1 MKKSIFFAAA
11 VLLAVGCQKS
21 ELLDNTQEQKMIT
34 HTFSVDDEATKSLFD
49 PSDGYVK
56 LDKTESVAVGCAP
69 ITSTGAPINEIVE
82 AKRSGDTYSFTHTA
96 DATATGYNYFFVM
109 PYRGKSNISTNGDK
123 DAMFVKIDGVQH
135 PTATSFDPLQ
145 DYIIGEPVLNATE
158 QQAELSSTDLRL
170 KRLFSPLRITLRDG
184 ADEFKGDPLMS
195 VSIGFPMTDNKDK
208 KNNLATLVYLKSTKT
223 VNGNTVVAD
232 FSEAGPS
239 GYAGVDTPHVSPTV
253 TAEYSDGL
261 AMDKGAYTVW
271 YVTLP
276 VEKAAGT
283 VLTVT
288 AQSKNRKV
296 TRAITLPSDIKL
308 KAGVINDL
316 KINITGDGYHAE
328 DTADP
333 NDYWSIY
340 NAGQDIV
347 AGGLKINKR
356 TYPEATLLSGTQ
368 IKNTD
373 LQKGGLIF
381 VDGDFTAT
389 GHLKLANGSI
399 IIGRYK
405 DSQPSIT
412 MNSSYAIYLD
422 NGDIILKNLKI
433 CGKSTASRLLVISKN
448 DSAVSSDYAVIE
460 DCDITAPKNV
470 CGYAA
475 STPTYIIKNL
485 TFDNCIIKMAGTDA
499 NYSVINTTSYITKQ
513 NGVTV
518 TGDPSKYKEVS
529 KVAISN
535 CVIYAENTLN
545 NASNSLCRK
554 VLLDL
559 GSGTAGSGTDLP
571 LDNATIEVINN
582 TLYNINCN
590 GNVIARA
597 YFANAAEINGNVV
610 YNDYTTIGK
619 KADSEDYMFTA
630 SYMFGLYTGIDSSH
644 GDYNINQNYSYGYY
658 SAEQE
663 TYVTDAKKL
672 NKQTFKW
679 KYRKSH
685 KDENK
690 NTIYDSPDCLTK
702 NDLQENGQVQN
713 YPFTTVKMDKG
724 YFPVNKDKINK
735 ATGASYDTKPWVK

>member
-296 TRAITLPSDIKL
+296 TREIKLPSDMKL

-316 KINITGDGYHAE
+316 KINITGDGYVAE

-340 NAGQDIV
+340 NAGQNIV
-347 AGGLKINKR
+347 MADGSIINNTKW
-356 TYPEATLLSGTQ
+356 PSAVLLEGDEAT
-368 IKNTD
+368 KNN
-373 LQKGGLIF
+373 LQQGGLIF
-381 VDGDFTAT
+381 LGSDVVLKD
-389 GHLKLANGSI
+389 HLKFGGTKYSDPKQTIL
-399 IIGRYK
+399 IGRYK
-405 DSQPSIT
+405 DKQPKISIEGNKSVYFENGNT
-412 MNSSYAIYLD
+412 IVKNISFAPGTANQIFVTTNNIASDIDYAI
-422 NGDIILKNLKI
+422 
-433 CGKSTASRLLVISKN
+433 V
-448 DSAVSSDYAVIE
+448 E
-460 DCDITAPKNV
+460 DCTI
-470 CGYAA
+470 AA
-475 STPTYIIKNL
+475 NKHVYCFTGNST
-485 TFDNCIIKMAGTDA
+485 TFAVKKVWFENCIINMYGTD
-499 NYSVINTTSYITKQ
+499 NSYTMLRLGPSNEETVTNTTLYDKINSLIV
-513 NGVTV
+513 N
-518 TGDPSKYKEVS
+518 
-529 KVAISN
+529 N
-535 CVIYAENTLN
+535 CVIYA
-545 NASNSLCRK
+545 AAAHSGSKRRMIVDYGSNSNSVNKEGVRSNYILPTNN
-554 VLLDL
+554 LDI
-559 GSGTAGSGTDLP
+559 TVT
-571 LDNATIEVINN
+571 NN
-582 TLYNINCN
+582 TLYNINAN
-590 GNVIARA
+590 GNILVRA
-597 YFANAAEINGNVV
+597 NVANNATVNNNVV
-610 YNDYTTIGK
+610 YTDLTSIGTDYK
-619 KADSEDYMFTA
+619 KTYV
-630 SYMFGLYTGIDSSH
+630 FGLYNALDAGTHS
-644 GDYNINQNYSYGYY
+644 YKVRENYSYTLR
-658 SAEQE
+658 SN
-663 TYVTDAKKL
+663 DATVDPL
-672 NKQTFKW
+672 SW
-679 KYRKSH
+679 KYTSSGPH
-685 KDENK
+685 STYNVGNNTAEVNK
-690 NTIYDSPDCLTK
+690 GT
-702 NDLQENGQVQN
+702 
-713 YPFTTVKMDKG
+713 PFLEELKVETG
-724 YFPVNKDKINK
+724 YFPINTSIITTN
-735 ATGASYDTKPWVK
+735 AGASYDTKPWVK